1 MQSCFS
7 YQQNRY
13 TAIELGSRNSLQ
25 DLEFHTKQQWQSQFN
40 QLILITFKMSQSG
53 SKKIQRI
60 QPYGKP
66 LRFISLPNVMH
77 EYLKLDLYFFFFMSH
92 CNLDETFSV
101 NISILALGQKTSVFC
116 AELELPV
123 PLSCIPFLYNS
134 GSLLFCFTDVSSCD

>member
-7 YQQNRY
+7 YQQNRH

-53 SKKIQRI
+53 SKKIQGI

-77 EYLKLDLYFFFFMSH
+77 EYLKLDLYFFSLCHTAIQMKLSQ
-92 CNLDETFSV
+92 C